1 MRASTT
7 FARLFVRDIAAKA
20 IAGGTTL
27 ADALMAVA
35 QGHADLVAKGKV
47 LIGSGSGGTTV
58 SYSLPPVGSLSA
70 EDLAELCSIL
80 LDHIDELKA
89 ETPAI
94 TDPAL
99 TTALLTRLQPQHST
113 RPDFT
118 ALAR

>member
-70 EDLAELCSIL
+70 EDLAELCSVL

-94 TDPAL
+94 TDAAL
-99 TTALLTRLQPQHST
+99 RTALLSRLQPVYET
-113 RPDFT
+113 RADFT